1 MDVEKL
7 KQKILDLAIRGKLVP
22 QDPNDEPAS
31 VLIEKIRAEKEKLV
45 KEGKIKP
52 SKEESYIYKG
62 TDNCYYEK
70 IGNNVINISDQIPF
84 EIPENWV
91 WIRLNNL
98 SLDIK
103 AGGDCPEKYSKKK
116 TNELTI
122 PIYSNGIENDGLY
135 GYTDTPKI
143 FKQSVT
149 VSARG
154 TIGFACVRFTPYVP
168 IVRLISIIPSFYIS
182 LEYLALFINASNEKG
197 SGTSTLQLTVP
208 SIKPKLI
215 AIPPYNEQ
223 VRIISLIK
231 KLDFSLKNIGANL
244 IEINELINIT
254 KTKILEQVFGPESSY
269 KSYYNKRIKTSL
281 SKLIPNNKIGDGD
294 WVLSENM
301 DENGEYSLVQLKHI
315 GEGRYLNKSFS
326 HVNNEF
332 FTLNNCT
339 EIKENYILINRLIAD
354 NMNVCLL
361 PHFDFKC
368 ITAVDVC
375 WIAPSEEYNQKYLL
389 YYLLSPTFQRHV
401 LLKTSGTTRKR
412 ISKKNLIDIELNI
425 HEKKYQEMIASKIE
439 KMFTILDSFISD

>member
-269 KSYYNKRIKTSL
+269 KSYYKN
-281 SKLIPNNKIGDGD
+281 
-294 WVLSENM
+294 
-301 DENGEYSLVQLKHI
+301 YSTTI
-315 GEGRYLNKSFS
+315 GESIEFERGSSPRPIKSFIANDG
-326 HVNNEF
+326 VNWIKISDGKSDNIFIDSTSEKI
-332 FTLNNCT
+332 TLAGAKKSRAVFAGDLILSNSMSYGKPYILKIDGFIHDGWFVFRNNDT
-339 EIKENYILINRLIAD
+339 ITMKYLYYFLLSNYAQNQIKSFARGSTVSNISSDLMKKISITIYEIPIQDKIVKEIEEKYKIIDIIKEQLI
-354 NMNVCLL
+354 
-361 PHFDFKC
+361 
-368 ITAVDVC
+368 
-375 WIAPSEEYNQKYLL
+375 
-389 YYLLSPTFQRHV
+389 
-401 LLKTSGTTRKR
+401 
-412 ISKKNLIDIELNI
+412 
-425 HEKKYQEMIASKIE
+425 
-439 KMFTILDSFISD
+439 

>member
-1 MDVEKL
+1 M
-7 KQKILDLAIRGKLVP
+7 
-22 QDPNDEPAS
+22 
-31 VLIEKIRAEKEKLV
+31 
-45 KEGKIKP
+45 
-52 SKEESYIYKG
+52 
-62 TDNCYYEK
+62 
-70 IGNNVINISDQIPF
+70 
-84 EIPENWV
+84 
-91 WIRLNNL
+91 NNL

-269 KSYYNKRIKTSL
+269 KSYYKN
-281 SKLIPNNKIGDGD
+281 
-294 WVLSENM
+294 
-301 DENGEYSLVQLKHI
+301 YSTTI
-315 GEGRYLNKSFS
+315 GESIEFERGSSPRPIKSFIANDG
-326 HVNNEF
+326 VNWIKISDGKSDNIFIDSTSEKI
-332 FTLNNCT
+332 TLAGAKKSRAVFAGDLILSNSMSYGKPYILKIDGFIHDGWFVFRNNDT
-339 EIKENYILINRLIAD
+339 ITMKYLYYFLLSNYAQNQIKSFARGSTVSNISSDLMKKISITIYEIPIQDKIVKEIEEKYKIIDIIKEQLI
-354 NMNVCLL
+354 
-361 PHFDFKC
+361 
-368 ITAVDVC
+368 
-375 WIAPSEEYNQKYLL
+375 
-389 YYLLSPTFQRHV
+389 
-401 LLKTSGTTRKR
+401 
-412 ISKKNLIDIELNI
+412 
-425 HEKKYQEMIASKIE
+425 
-439 KMFTILDSFISD
+439 